1 MIKKTT
7 SLQRQ
12 KYAVLTPLLIIL
24 QHFIP
29 SALVSNLP
37 TSGLVLAITKFIT
50 SPGAVREGGLWALAY
65 KLNCIFASHTLSLFF
80 VSISVLFEKVTKVFR
95 RN

>member
-29 SALVSNLP
+29 SALVSYLP

-50 SPGAVREGGLWALAY
+50 SPGAVRGLWALAY